1 MTKLPP
7 SPCETCSKYTTCGL
21 DGCKNW
27 YDWFSRVWKG
37 FRRAYGKEK

>member
-7 SPCETCSKYTTCGL
+7 SPCETCPKYATCAL

-27 YDWFSRVWKG
+27 YDWFARVWEG